1 MVRERLHRPGRDH
14 PLIVLGCDPG
24 MSGSIAWCH
33 SSGALIA
40 VADMPVVE
48 VNGKRRISSAELGR
62 LMQAREAHMIVIEGV
77 GAIPR
82 RKVKD
87 GTETKEVMGAAS
99 SFAFGYS
106 AGIIEGIA
114 AAMALPLQIIPART
128 WKKRAGVPTDKGA
141 ARMMAQRLWPAS
153 AALFARV
160 KDDGRA
166 EAALLARFVAIGN
179 GSAAA
184 VARAA

>member
-1 MVRERLHRPGRDH
+1 M
-14 PLIVLGCDPG
+14 IVLGCDPG

-48 VNGKRRISSAELGR
+48 VNGKRRISSAELAR
-62 LMQAREAHMIVIEGV
+62 LMQAREAHMVVIEGV

-82 RKVKD
+82 RTQD
-87 GTETKEVMGAAS
+87 GKEVGMGAAS

-184 VARAA
+184 VPQKRAARPVPSPQSPPIGAA